1 MSLSPHARK
10 FEIVLDSG
18 FDAMDYGL
26 EVVDSGFFVMGTGIP
41 DSKKKFPAFRIPRA
55 KISLIPESGLPYM

>member
-1 MSLSPHARK
+1 
-10 FEIVLDSG
+10 
-18 FDAMDYGL
+18 MDYGL
-26 EVVDSGFFVMGTGIP
+26 EVVDSGFFVMGTGIS